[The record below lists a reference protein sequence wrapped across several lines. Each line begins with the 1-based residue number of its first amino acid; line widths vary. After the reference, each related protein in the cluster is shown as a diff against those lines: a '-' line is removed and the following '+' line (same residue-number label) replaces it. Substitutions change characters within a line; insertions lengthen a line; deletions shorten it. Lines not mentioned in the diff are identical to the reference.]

1 MSTQSYRSIA
11 INGSARKGGNT
22 ARLLERV
29 LEGLQKEGFHTEL
42 IELGGSLLRGCTACR
57 SCYKN
62 KNKRCIIETDDLNAI
77 LAKMIE
83 ADAIIIG
90 SPTYFAD
97 VTSETKALIDRA
109 GYVARANDN
118 LFTRKVGAAVV
129 MMRRAGAIHA
139 FDTINHFFLI
149 GGMYVAGSTYWNLG
163 IGREMGEVEKDT
175 EGFATMD
182 ALSANI
188 AHIVKC
194 LKQNGTSG

>member
-1 MSTQSYRSIA
+1 MSTLRYRAVA

-22 ARLLERV
+22 VRLLERV
-29 LEGLQKEGFHTEL
+29 LGGLRQEGFHTEL
-42 IELGGSLLRGCTACR
+42 IELGGSVLRGCTACR
-57 SCYKN
+57 TCFKN
-62 KNKRCIIETDDLNAI
+62 KNKRCVVETDSLNEI

-83 ADAIIIG
+83 ADAILIG

-97 VTSETKALIDRA
+97 VTAETKALIDRA

-149 GGMYVAGSTYWNLG
+149 EGMYVAGSTYWNLG
-163 IGREMGEVEKDT
+163 VGRELGEVEKDS
-175 EGFATMD
+175 EALATMD

-188 AHIVKC
+188 AHLVKC
-194 LKQNGTSG
+194 LKG

>member
-1 MSTQSYRSIA
+1 MSTPRYRALA

-22 ARLLERV
+22 FRLLERV
-29 LEGLQKEGFHTEL
+29 LQGLAKEGFHTEL
-42 IELGGSLLRGCTACR
+42 IELGGSVLRGCTACR
-57 SCYKN
+57 SCFKN
-62 KNKRCIIETDDLNAI
+62 KNRRCVIETDSLNEI
-77 LAKMIE
+77 FSKMIDS
-83 ADAIIIG
+83 DALIIG

-118 LFTRKVGAAVV
+118 LLARKVGAAVV

-149 GGMYVAGSTYWNLG
+149 EGMYVAGSTYWNLG
-163 IGREMGEVEKDT
+163 IGREIGEVEKDS
-175 EGFATMD
+175 EAFATME

-188 AHIVKC
+188 AHLVKC
-194 LKQNGTSG
+194 LKREG